1 MDNFLVKWIFYIILG
16 IYLLSFKLLQIFWF
30 LWTTIFQGELL
41 ISLLAK
47 SLTINRVYGTWFHL
61 WVTFTLLLESPPVW
75 LAWWLIMIIIIFS
88 VITDVSVICIS
99 RCRLCQIKIWR
110 TMILCRLQS
119 LSKLSSRIAE
129 DKSITG
135 LSHISEL
142 QLNACITLKNHIW
155 NVFSCKW

>member
-47 SLTINRVYGTWFHL
+47 SLTINRVYGTWFHP
-61 WVTFTLLLESPPVW
+61 WVTFTSLLESPPVW
-75 LAWWLIMIIIIFS
+75 LAWYYYHFFRYHWCLWFVYHIADY
-88 VITDVSVICIS
+88 VG
-99 RCRLCQIKIWR
+99 IKIWR

-119 LSKLSSRIAE
+119 LLKLSSRIAE
-129 DKSITG
+129 DKWITG
-135 LSHISEL
+135 LSRISEL
-142 QLNACITLKNHIW
+142 RLNACVTLKNLIW